1 MNRNKKVG
9 KRIEGIWL
17 STCLLLFFL
26 TGCGETTLQNG
37 TNLELER
44 DGGVTVTYIEEF
56 PSDYYDLEEL
66 IQMNQEEVEAYNTK
80 AGREAVEII
89 STETDGN
96 TVTLSMHYKNADD
109 YGNMNGGSMFFGT
122 IAQGKSAGYN
132 LDQAYIDAKTGE
144 NAAILDWENLE
155 DHHLIVAKGPTEDYS
170 ATVHT
175 YKKIVYATENVTV
188 SEDGKTAV
196 ITGEEQSIIVF
207 K

>member
-80 AGREAVEII
+80 AG
-89 STETDGN
+89 
-96 TVTLSMHYKNADD
+96 
-109 YGNMNGGSMFFGT
+109 
-122 IAQGKSAGYN
+122 
-132 LDQAYIDAKTGE
+132 
-144 NAAILDWENLE
+144 
-155 DHHLIVAKGPTEDYS
+155 
-170 ATVHT
+170 
-175 YKKIVYATENVTV
+175 
-188 SEDGKTAV
+188 
-196 ITGEEQSIIVF
+196 
-207 K
+207 

>member
-122 IAQGKSAGYN
+122 VAQGKNAGYN